1 LGSEFGPACVAMAR
15 GIMTID
21 EISRVMTAAE
31 DRMVVRCWRSQ
42 LFLLLC
48 TPLLLTFDIFRLLRG
63 LFHHV
68 ANKELFCDRPSGFR
82 VTCLC
87 PSLHSISLTGRNE

>member
-1 LGSEFGPACVAMAR
+1 MGIGS
-15 GIMTID
+15 GIWPGML
-21 EISRVMTAAE
+21 SRVMTAAE
-31 DRMVVRCWRSQ
+31 DRMVARCWRSQ

-68 ANKELFCDRPSGFR
+68 DNKELFAIDPQASELH
-82 VTCLC
+82 VYVHLC
-87 PSLHSISLTGRNE
+87 ARYRSPGVMGDPL